1 MPGQIELFNH
11 KMHADSRALCK
22 NEYRNLLLKQTI
34 TTVRRVPLVDKTE
47 YFEMGPIWYTLV
59 E

>member
-11 KMHADSRALCK
+11 KMHADSRVLCK

-34 TTVRRVPLVDKTE
+34 ITVR
-47 YFEMGPIWYTLV
+47 
-59 E
+59 